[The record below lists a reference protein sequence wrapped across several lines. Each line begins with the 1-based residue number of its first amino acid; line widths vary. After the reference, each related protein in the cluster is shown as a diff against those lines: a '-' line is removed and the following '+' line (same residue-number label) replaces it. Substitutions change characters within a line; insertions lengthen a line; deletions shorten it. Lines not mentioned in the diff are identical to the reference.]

1 MLLKWFNAH
10 EAVEVGNALADQ
22 FIPQTAAAPAKSP
35 KKGKPGKEDAEL
47 QKFVQRIDRDARPLR
62 LNIYKRA
69 KLANTF
75 KWKLLQNGVEP
86 ALVDELTRMLL
97 VRLAGRRPAG
107 QPD

>member
-22 FIPQTAAAPAKSP
+22 FIPETASAPAKRP
-35 KKGKPGKEDAEL
+35 KNAKPGREDVEL
-47 QKFVQRIDRDARPLR
+47 QKFLQRIDRDARPLR

-86 ALVDELTRMLL
+86 VLVDELTRMLL
-97 VRLAGRRPAG
+97 LRLAAP
-107 QPD
+107 

>member
-22 FIPQTAAAPAKSP
+22 FIPQTASVPAKRP
-35 KKGKPGKEDAEL
+35 KKAKSGGEDAEL
-47 QKFVQRIDRDARPLR
+47 QKFLQRIDRDARPLR
-62 LNIYKRA
+62 LNLYKRA

-86 ALVDELTRMLL
+86 VLVDELTRMLL
-97 VRLAGRRPAG
+97 LRLAGRGPGA
-107 QPD
+107 QPG

>member
-22 FIPQTAAAPAKSP
+22 FIPQTAPAQRP
-35 KKGKPGKEDAEL
+35 KKDKPGKEGAEL
-47 QKFVQRIDRDARPLR
+47 RRFLERIDRDARPLR
-62 LNIYKRA
+62 LNLYKRA

-86 ALVDELTRMLL
+86 VLVDELTRMLL
-97 VRLAGRRPAG
+97 LRLATP
-107 QPD
+107 

>member
-22 FIPQTAAAPAKSP
+22 FIPQTASAPAKGP
-35 KKGKPGKEDAEL
+35 KTAKPGREDAVLREFL
-47 QKFVQRIDRDARPLR
+47 QRIDRDARPLQ

-86 ALVDELTRMLL
+86 VLVDELTRMLL
-97 VRLAGRRPAG
+97 LRLATP
-107 QPD
+107 

>member
-1 MLLKWFNAH
+1 MLLKWFNAR

-22 FIPQTAAAPAKSP
+22 FVPQTEPEPVKRR
-35 KKGKPGKEDAEL
+35 KKVRTGQKAEEL
-47 QKFVQRIDRDARPLR
+47 EKFVQRINRDARPLQ

-86 ALVDELTRMLL
+86 AIVDELTRVLL
-97 VRLAGRRPAG
+97 LQLAVK
-107 QPD
+107 

>member
-22 FIPQTAAAPAKSP
+22 FIPQTASAPAKGP
-35 KKGKPGKEDAEL
+35 KKAKPGREDLVL
-47 QKFVQRIDRDARPLR
+47 QEFLQRIDRDARPLR
-62 LNIYKRA
+62 LNFYKRA

-86 ALVDELTRMLL
+86 VLVDELTRMLL
-97 VRLAGRRPAG
+97 LRLATP
-107 QPD
+107 

>member
-22 FIPQTAAAPAKSP
+22 FIPQTASAPAKRP
-35 KKGKPGKEDAEL
+35 KKAKAGGEQAEL
-47 QKFVQRIDRDARPLR
+47 QKFLQRIDRDARPLR
-62 LNIYKRA
+62 LNLYKRA

-86 ALVDELTRMLL
+86 VLVDELTRMLL
-97 VRLAGRRPAG
+97 VRLAGRGAAR